1 METSMVTVKG
11 QVVIPS
17 KIRHRHR
24 IRKGTKVC
32 FLEQGN
38 DIIIR
43 PVTDE
48 YIDSLKGLLKTKGKA
63 LQALLEEKKRER
75 EL

>member
-1 METSMVTVKG
+1 METSMVTIKG

-17 KIRHRHR
+17 RIRRRHR
-24 IRKGTKVC
+24 IKKGTKVC
-32 FLEQGN
+32 FLEHGE

-43 PVTDE
+43 PMTDE
-48 YIDSLKGLLKTKGKA
+48 YIDGLRGMLKTEGKA
-63 LQALLEEKKRER
+63 LKALHEEKKRER